1 MKLAQAV
8 FLMEDTRAEQTE
20 DKKVIAGYASVF
32 EKLSV
37 PMWGFKEKIQKGAF
51 AKSMKTNNVK
61 ALWNHNRD
69 LVLGAKTSGTLTL
82 EEDEKGLRF
91 EIIIPDTQAGR
102 DAYTLVKRGDVNQMS
117 FGFNVIGQVWDE
129 TDPKNVIRTITE
141 VDLHEISLTPFP
153 AYKQTSAKVRS
164 IQEEYNEYKKES
176 DNVNAESEKRKNE
189 LELKMKILD
198 LEL

>member
-8 FLMEDTRAEQTE
+8 FQMEDTRTEQNE
-20 DKKVIAGYASVF
+20 DKKIIAGYAAVF

-37 PMWGFKEKIQKGAF
+37 PMWGFKEKIQRGAF
-51 AKSMKTNNVK
+51 AKSLTANNVK

-69 LVLGAKTSGTLTL
+69 LVLGSKESGSLTL

-91 EIIIPDTQAGR
+91 EIVLPDTQAGR

-117 FGFNVIGQVWDE
+117 FGFNVKGQIWDE
-129 TDPKNVIRTITE
+129 SDPKNVIRTITE
-141 VDLHEISLTPFP
+141 VDLHEVSLTPFP
-153 AYKQTSAKVRS
+153 AYKQTSAKTRS
-164 IQEEYNEYKKES
+164 IQEEYEQFK
-176 DNVNAESEKRKNE
+176 SENNDSKSEIDKRRNE
-189 LELKMKILD
+189 LDIKIKRLD